1 MQHEIRPLQ
10 SRCLRGLHRRTL
22 RLARFGHTGEAEGG
36 RERREREVEGGCVCG
51 GGLFLLS
58 PAPAQANWRWQSGRK
73 LWKVWVAWLAVE
85 TQGKQAILGKAWG
98 SGLGVIGTPG
108 PQAVKDPS
116 LSGQLRLWPQ
126 RLLGASTPGKFENV
140 SLGD

>member
-1 MQHEIRPLQ
+1 MKSVPCRVGAFGGSTAARSDLQGLDTQGRPKV
-10 SRCLRGLHRRTL
+10 
-22 RLARFGHTGEAEGG
+22 GG
-36 RERREREVEGGCVCG
+36 RGEKERWREGVCVG

-58 PAPAQANWRWQSGRK
+58 PAPAEANWRWQSGRK